1 MELTEGLAPL
11 YHAAL
16 LQEIGLEAKTLE
28 DCGKMP
34 IGFRI
39 RRGLE
44 LAKLKAEGLKGP
56 DPVDMEAHRKF
67 HQQAVRKWRRRQAG
81 KKRQRAGES
90 KT

>member
-16 LQEIGLEAKTLE
+16 LQEIGLETKTLE

-44 LAKLKAEGLKGP
+44 LAKLKAEGLKAP
-56 DPVDMEAHRKF
+56 EPVDMEAHRKF
-67 HQQAVRKWRRRQAG
+67 HQQAVRKLRRRQAR

-90 KT
+90 